1 MEHDAAKA
9 VAGSLPDGI
18 GLDDIV
24 DIEGIRGIAENF
36 HALTG
41 HVVSIVDLDDRFLVR
56 VGWTDACTRFH
67 RASADSCGLCRQSDL
82 DMTGGVPRGQT
93 RAYRCR
99 NGMWHVVSPLFVGDR
114 HMGNI
119 FTSQFFYDD
128 EEIDF
133 ASFEARAECFGYDVE
148 DYLASIRAIPR
159 YSHETVDTLMRFY
172 VGLAEQIA
180 ALGLSRLQLAETMV
194 ARERALE
201 ARVESEMR
209 YSALVEGAP
218 TAIAVSDAD
227 GRIEFVNKEFAR
239 LFGYTRDDVPTVQ
252 DWYERAYPDE
262 AYRVE
267 SVARWEAELGAAAGE
282 GRSVL
287 PHEYSVTC
295 KNGEVRRVAISGAA
309 VGERLLVL
317 LDDVTE
323 RRRVED
329 ALRFSEAKFAAAYRT
344 SPDAVNI
351 NRLSDGLY
359 LEVNEGFTN
368 MTGFTADD
376 VAGKMS
382 SDIQIWVDPADR
394 ECLVAGLTA
403 NGLVKNLEA
412 EFRRKDGSLTTALM
426 SARVMEIDREPCI
439 LSVTRDISERKRAEM
454 LLSESQR
461 IARVGHYEWDIVL
474 DHWDASE
481 VLMDIFG
488 IDGSYPRDLAGF
500 LGIVHPDDR
509 ATVERYVTND
519 VIGRRAPFNNEYRI
533 VRVRDG
539 AERWVH
545 GLGSV
550 TFDESGAPLSLFGII
565 QDVTERKRSEAEVE
579 ESAARLERM
588 VYDVAETMGRIVEAR
603 DPYTQGHQ
611 QRVAN
616 LGKRI
621 AHRMG
626 LSQSATDE
634 VEMAGL
640 LHDVGKLRVPTEI
653 LTKPGQ
659 LSPIEFA
666 LVKDHPVQ
674 GNQILQAI
682 AFPWAVADIAL
693 QHHERMDGSGYPN
706 GLKGEEILL
715 AARILAVADVVEAM
729 ASHRPYRPA
738 LGEAAA
744 IDEIVSHPEYYDADV
759 VAACVALHA
768 DGGLG
773 L

>member
-1 MEHDAAKA
+1 MEHAAATA
-9 VAGSLPDGI
+9 VAGPVPDGI

-24 DIEGIRGIAENF
+24 DVEAIRKIAENF

-56 VGWTDACTRFH
+56 VGRTEPCARFH
-67 RASADSCGLCRQSDL
+67 RANAESCELCRQSDL
-82 DMTGGVPRGQT
+82 DLTGDVPRSQT
-93 RAYRCR
+93 RAYRCK

-133 ASFEARAECFGYDVE
+133 ASFEARAARFGYDRE
-148 DYLASIRAIPR
+148 GYLAAIRAIPR
-159 YSHETVDTLMRFY
+159 YSHETIDTLMRFY
-172 VGLAEQIA
+172 AGLAEQIA
-180 ALGLSRLQLAETMV
+180 ALGLSRLHLAETMV
-194 ARERALE
+194 AGEQALE
-201 ARVESEMR
+201 ARIDSEMR

-218 TAIAVSDAD
+218 IPIAVNDPE
-227 GRIEFVNKEFAR
+227 GRIDLVNKEFGR

-262 AYRVE
+262 AYRTE
-267 SVARWEAELGAAAGE
+267 SVARWNAELEAAAHE
-282 GRSVL
+282 GRSVI

-295 KNGEVRRVAISGAA
+295 KNGEARTVVISGAA
-309 VGERLLVL
+309 VGDHLLVL
-317 LDDVTE
+317 MEDVTE

-329 ALRFSEAKFAAAYRT
+329 ALRSSEAKFAAAYRT

-359 LEVNEGFTN
+359 LEVNKGFTS
-368 MTGFTADD
+368 MTGYTVED
-376 VAGKMS
+376 VRGRTSEK
-382 SDIQIWVDPADR
+382 IRTWVDPADGDR
-394 ECLVAGLTA
+394 LMRGLRADGVVA
-403 NGLVKNLEA
+403 NLEA
-412 EFRRKDGSLTTALM
+412 ELRRKDGSTVTSLV
-426 SARVMEIDREPCI
+426 SARIMDVAGEPCI
-439 LSVTRDISERKRAEM
+439 LSVTRDISERKHAEF
-454 LLSESQR
+454 LLRESQR
-461 IARVGHYEWDIVL
+461 IARVGHYEWDMVL
-474 DHWDASE
+474 DHWGASE

-488 IDGSYPRDLAGF
+488 IDETYVTDLAGF
-500 LGIVHPDDR
+500 LNIVHADDR
-509 ATVERYVTND
+509 AAVRRYVTEH
-519 VIGRRAPFNNEYRI
+519 VVGRGLPFDREYRI
-533 VRVRDG
+533 VRVSDG

-545 GLGSV
+545 GLGTI
-550 TFDESGAPLSLFGII
+550 TFNESGTPLSLFGVI
-565 QDVTERKRSEAEVE
+565 QDTTERKRSEAEVE
-579 ESAARLERM
+579 KSAAQLERM

-611 QRVAN
+611 QRVAT

-621 AHRMG
+621 AHQMG
-626 LSQSATDE
+626 LSESAADE

-653 LTKPGQ
+653 LTKPGH
-659 LSPIEFA
+659 LSSIEFA
-666 LVKDHPVQ
+666 LVKDHPAQ
-674 GNQILQAI
+674 SHEILKAI
-682 AFPWAVADIAL
+682 AFPWAVAEIAL

-738 LGEAAA
+738 LGEDAA
-744 IDEIVSHPEYYDADV
+744 IEEIVSHPEHYDADV
-759 VAACVALHA
+759 IAACVALHA
-768 DGGLG
+768 NGGLG

>member
-1 MEHDAAKA
+1 MEHDAATA
-9 VAGSLPDGI
+9 VAGPVPDGI

-24 DIEGIRGIAENF
+24 DVEAIRKIAENF

-56 VGWTDACTRFH
+56 VGWTEACARFH
-67 RASADSCGLCRQSDL
+67 RANAESCELCRQSDL
-82 DMTGGVPRGQT
+82 DLTGDVPRGQT
-93 RAYRCR
+93 RAYRCK

-133 ASFEARAECFGYDVE
+133 ASFEARAVRFGYDRE
-148 DYLASIRAIPR
+148 EYLAAIRAIPR
-159 YSHETVDTLMRFY
+159 YSHETLETLMRFY
-172 VGLAEQIA
+172 VALAEQIA
-180 ALGLSRLQLAETMV
+180 ALGLSRLQLAETMA
-194 ARERALE
+194 AREQALE
-201 ARVESEMR
+201 ARFDSEMR

-218 TAIAVSDAD
+218 TPIAVSDSE
-227 GRIEFVNKEFAR
+227 GRIELVNKEFVR

-252 DWYERAYPDE
+252 VWNERAYPDE
-262 AYRVE
+262 TYRAE
-267 SVARWEAELGAAAGE
+267 SVARWNAELEAAVRE
-282 GRSVL
+282 ERSVV
-287 PHEYSVTC
+287 PHEYFITC
-295 KNGEVRRVAISGAA
+295 KSGEVRTAAISGAV
-309 VGERLLVL
+309 VGDRLLVL

-323 RRRVED
+323 RRRIED
-329 ALRFSEAKFAAAYRT
+329 ALRLSEAKFAAAYRT

-368 MTGFTADD
+368 LTGYTSED
-376 VAGKMS
+376 VEGKTS
-382 SDIQIWVDPADR
+382 SDIQIWADPADR
-394 ECLVAGLTA
+394 DRLVAGLEAT
-403 NGLVKNLEA
+403 GLVKNLEA
-412 EFRRKDGSLTTALM
+412 VFRRKDGSSTTALM
-426 SARVMEIDREPCI
+426 SARVIQIEGEPCI

-481 VLMDIFG
+481 VLMDVFG
-488 IDGSYPRDLAGF
+488 IDESYPRDLAGF

-509 ATVERYVTND
+509 EAIARYVTND
-519 VIGRRAPFNNEYRI
+519 VIGNHDPFNNGCRI
-533 VRVRDG
+533 GRVRDG

-545 GLGSV
+545 GLGSI
-550 TFDESGAPLSLFGII
+550 TFDEAGAPLSLFGII

-611 QRVAN
+611 QRVAA

-621 AHRMG
+621 AVRMG
-626 LSQSATDE
+626 LPPSAADE

-659 LSPIEFA
+659 LSLIEFA

-674 GNQILQAI
+674 GHEILKAI

-693 QHHERMDGSGYPN
+693 QHHERIDGSGYPS
-706 GLKGEEILL
+706 GLKGDEILL

-744 IDEIVSHPEYYDADV
+744 IEEVASHPEYYDADV
-759 VAACVALHA
+759 VAAVVALHA
-768 DGGLG
+768 EGDLG

>member
-1 MEHDAAKA
+1 MEHDAADA
-9 VAGSLPDGI
+9 VAGPVPEGI

-24 DIEGIRGIAENF
+24 DIEAIRRIVEDF

-41 HVVSIVDLDDRFLVR
+41 HVVSIADLDDRFLVR
-56 VGWTDACTRFH
+56 VGWFDACTRFH
-67 RASADSCGLCRQSDL
+67 RANTESCELCRESDL
-82 DMTGGVPRGQT
+82 DMTEGVARGET
-93 RAYRCR
+93 RAYHCK
-99 NGMWHVVSPLFVGDR
+99 NGFWHVVSPLFVADR

-128 EEIDF
+128 EDVDL
-133 ASFEARAECFGYDVE
+133 ASFEARAERFGYDRDE
-148 DYLASIRAIPR
+148 YLAAVRAIPR
-159 YSHETVDTLMRFY
+159 YSHETIDVLMRFL

-180 ALGLSRLQLAETMV
+180 ALGLSRLQIAETMA

-201 ARVESEMR
+201 AGAESENR
-209 YSALVEGAP
+209 FSALIERAP
-218 TAIAVSDAD
+218 IPIAVSGTTGD
-227 GRIEFVNKEFAR
+227 INYLNNEFVR
-239 LFGYTRDDVPTVQ
+239 LFGYTLREIPTIRD
-252 DWYERAYPDE
+252 WFERAYPDE
-262 AYRVE
+262 AYRAEAVALWNAEVE
-267 SVARWEAELGAAAGE
+267 TAERE
-282 GRSVL
+282 GRAIV
-287 PHEYSVTC
+287 PHDYSITR
-295 KNGEVRRVAISGAA
+295 KDGGVRVVAISGAV
-309 VGERLLVL
+309 VGERMLVL
-317 LDDVTE
+317 MDDVTE

-329 ALRFSEAKFAAAYRT
+329 ALRLSEAKFAAAYRT

-359 LEVNEGFTN
+359 LEINEGFTHL
-368 MTGFTADD
+368 TGYTAED
-376 VAGKMS
+376 VARKTS
-382 SDIQIWVDPADR
+382 SEIQIWVDPADR
-394 ECLVAGLTA
+394 DRLVAGLTA
-403 NGLVKNLEA
+403 TGLVKNLEA
-412 EFRRKDGSLTTALM
+412 EFRRKDGSSTTALM
-426 SARVMEIDREPCI
+426 SARVIEVDGEPCI
-439 LSVTRDISERKRAEM
+439 LSVTRDISDRKRAER
-454 LLSESQR
+454 LLAESQR
-461 IARVGHYEWDIVL
+461 IARVGHYEWDIVA

-488 IDGSYPRDLAGF
+488 IDESYPRDLAGF

-509 ATVERYVTND
+509 AGIQRYVTED
-519 VIGRRAPFNNEYRI
+519 VIGRDLPFNKEYRI
-533 VRVRDG
+533 VRVGDR

-550 TFDESGAPLSLFGII
+550 TRDEAGTPLSLFGII
-565 QDVTERKRSEAEVE
+565 QDVTERRQAEADLE

-611 QRVAN
+611 QRVAS
-616 LGKRI
+616 LGKKI
-621 AHRMG
+621 ALKMG
-626 LSQSATDE
+626 LPQGAADE

-653 LTKPGQ
+653 LTKPGH

-666 LVKDHPVQ
+666 LVKDHPAQ
-674 GNQILQAI
+674 GHEILKAI

-693 QHHERMDGSGYPN
+693 QHHERMDGSGYPL
-706 GLKGEEILL
+706 GLVGDQILL

-738 LGEAAA
+738 LGEDAA
-744 IDEIVSHPEYYDADV
+744 IEEIVSHPEYYDADV

-768 DGGLG
+768 AGGLG

>member
-1 MEHDAAKA
+1 MEHAAATA
-9 VAGSLPDGI
+9 VAGPVPDGI

-24 DIEGIRGIAENF
+24 DVEAIRKIAENF

-56 VGWTDACTRFH
+56 VGRTEPCARFH
-67 RASADSCGLCRQSDL
+67 RANAESCELCRQSDL
-82 DMTGGVPRGQT
+82 DLTGDVPRSQT

-133 ASFEARAECFGYDVE
+133 ASFEARAARFGYDRE
-148 DYLASIRAIPR
+148 GYLAAIRAIPR
-159 YSHETVDTLMRFY
+159 YSHETIDTLMRFY
-172 VGLAEQIA
+172 AGLAEQIA
-180 ALGLSRLQLAETMV
+180 ALGLSRLHLAETMV
-194 ARERALE
+194 AGEQALE
-201 ARVESEMR
+201 ARIDSEMR

-218 TAIAVSDAD
+218 TPIAVNDPE
-227 GRIEFVNKEFAR
+227 GRIELVNKEFGR

-262 AYRVE
+262 AYRTE
-267 SVARWEAELGAAAGE
+267 SVARWNAELEAAARE

-295 KNGEVRRVAISGAA
+295 KNGEVRTVVISGAA
-309 VGERLLVL
+309 VGDHLLVL
-317 LDDVTE
+317 MEDVTE

-329 ALRFSEAKFAAAYRT
+329 ALRSSEAKFAAAYRT

-359 LEVNEGFTN
+359 LEVNKGFTS
-368 MTGFTADD
+368 MTGYTVED
-376 VAGKMS
+376 VRGRTSEK
-382 SDIQIWVDPADR
+382 IRTWVDPADR
-394 ECLVAGLTA
+394 DRLMRGLRADGVVA
-403 NGLVKNLEA
+403 NLEA
-412 EFRRKDGSLTTALM
+412 ELRRKDGSTVTSLV
-426 SARVMEIDREPCI
+426 SARIMDVAGEPCI
-439 LSVTRDISERKRAEM
+439 LSVTRDISERKHAEF
-454 LLSESQR
+454 LLRESQR
-461 IARVGHYEWDIVL
+461 IARVGHYEWDMVL

-488 IDGSYPRDLAGF
+488 IDETYVTDLAGF
-500 LGIVHPDDR
+500 LNIVHADDR
-509 ATVERYVTND
+509 AAVRRYVTEH
-519 VIGRRAPFNNEYRI
+519 VVGRGLPFDREYRI
-533 VRVRDG
+533 VRVSDE

-545 GLGSV
+545 GLGTI
-550 TFDESGAPLSLFGII
+550 TFNESGTPLSLFGVI
-565 QDVTERKRSEAEVE
+565 QDTTERKRSEAEVE
-579 ESAARLERM
+579 KSAAQLERM

-611 QRVAN
+611 QRVAT

-621 AHRMG
+621 AHQMG
-626 LSQSATDE
+626 LSESAADE

-653 LTKPGQ
+653 LTKPGH
-659 LSPIEFA
+659 LSSIEFA
-666 LVKDHPVQ
+666 LVKDHPAQ
-674 GNQILQAI
+674 SHEILKAI
-682 AFPWAVADIAL
+682 AFPWAVAEIAL

-738 LGEAAA
+738 LGEDAA
-744 IDEIVSHPEYYDADV
+744 IEEIVSHPEHYDADV
-759 VAACVALHA
+759 IAACVALHA
-768 DGGLG
+768 NGGLG

>member
-133 ASFEARAECFGYDVE
+133 ASFGARAERFGYDLE

-267 SVARWEAELGAAAGE
+267 SVARWEAELGASAGE

-295 KNGEVRRVAISGAA
+295 DNGEVRRVAISGAA

-359 LEVNEGFTN
+359 LEVNEGFAN
-368 MTGFTADD
+368 LTGYTAED
-376 VAGKMS
+376 VEGKTS
-382 SDIQIWVDPADR
+382 SDIQIWADPADR
-394 ECLVAGLTA
+394 DRLVAGLKVG
-403 NGLVKNLEA
+403 GLVRNLEA
-412 EFRRKDGSLTTALM
+412 EFRRKDGSSTTALM
-426 SARVMEIDREPCI
+426 SARIMDVAGEPCI
-439 LSVTRDISERKRAEM
+439 LSVTRDISERKHAEF
-454 LLSESQR
+454 LLRESQR
-461 IARVGHYEWDIVL
+461 IARVGHYEWDIVR

-488 IDGSYPRDLAGF
+488 VDKAYVTDLAGF
-500 LGIVHPDDR
+500 LNIVHPDDR
-509 ATVERYVTND
+509 AAVRRYVTEH
-519 VIGRRAPFNNEYRI
+519 VVGRGLAFDREYRI
-533 VRVRDG
+533 VRVSDG
-539 AERWVH
+539 VERWVH
-545 GLGSV
+545 GLGTV
-550 TFDESGAPLSLFGII
+550 TLSESGAPLSLFGII

-674 GNQILQAI
+674 GSEILQAI